1 MNRRRIPNH
10 RESLSDRPGPLGLR
24 RPGSD
29 ELVRGPFSLGRRSD
43 RARPGAVSR
52 SKDKRVVKSL
62 ARRNDQVYE
71 RTTITGWF

>member
-1 MNRRRIPNH
+1 MNRRRIQNN
-10 RESLSDRPGPLGLR
+10 REGLSHRPGPLGLR

-43 RARPGAVSR
+43 RARPGAVPR
-52 SKDKRVVKSL
+52 SNDQMVVKSL
-62 ARRNDQVYE
+62 AQRNDQVYE

>member
-10 RESLSDRPGPLGLR
+10 REGLSNRPGPLGLR

-29 ELVRGPFSLGRRSD
+29 ELVQGPFSLGRRSD
-43 RARPGAVSR
+43 RARPGAVPR
-52 SKDKRVVKSL
+52 SKDKTVVKSL
-62 ARRNDQVYE
+62 AQWNDQVYE